1 MPDTTTARER
11 LTRRRVLE
19 GALLLVDTEGAAAL
33 SMRRLAAALGTSPM
47 SLYHHVAGREELLDG
62 LSEIMVGQIGMRFG
76 EEPQAALRRLAHGIR
91 AVALAHPQA
100 FRLVGLRPLRTP
112 SAMTP
117 VEAGLGALRQLG
129 TAAEAVG
136 LERHLRIGPA
146 RFALDHKSYRHVTV
160 TPRAVGL
167 RPYAPAHLRMRDDG
181 GTHRFAWVRRTRVGG
196 DGWDAEVPLGEE
208 REVYAL
214 RAVAGGATV
223 WEGETA
229 APAFAF
235 DAAARGAAGID
246 GAYRMEVAQVGAGYG
261 PGAWAGLPVP

>member
-129 TAAEAVG
+129 LDDETSVQAYRVLVSFARGFALGEIESFT
-136 LERHLRIGPA
+136 LEERRPAGEPPPEDLA
-146 RFALDHKSYRHVTV
+146 RFPHIREL
-160 TPRAVGL
+160 
-167 RPYAPAHLRMRDDG
+167 APFLA
-181 GTHRFAWVRRTRVGG
+181 GG
-196 DGWDAEVPLGEE
+196 DRGVAFALG
-208 REVYAL
+208 VDTL
-214 RAVAGGATV
+214 VAG
-223 WEGETA
+223 
-229 APAFAF
+229 F
-235 DAAARGAAGID
+235 AARARSTAPD
-246 GAYRMEVAQVGAGYG
+246 DPLR
-261 PGAWAGLPVP
+261 